1 VLGFFWSF
9 INPLLL
15 LSIYSFVFTTVLP
28 RQNDPGMEPYALF
41 MFCGILPWTWFS
53 SSILEASN
61 VLISGG
67 NLIKKVLFPAEVL
80 PFVTVFAN
88 MAHFFL
94 GLPILAIFL
103 IYYRRPLD
111 PIELLWFP
119 VIIFVQLL
127 LLLGLSLLVSALTVH
142 FRDLKDILGN
152 LLTLWFFA
160 TPIIYPMSQA
170 PEKYRWLLNLNPM
183 THLAIS
189 YQEVLFYVGPHGH
202 WKWLMALLAG
212 SFGVFLAGYF
222 VFDRLRDSFAE
233 EV

>member
-1 VLGFFWSF
+1 M
-9 INPLLL
+9 
-15 LSIYSFVFTTVLP
+15 LP
-28 RQNDPGMEPYALF
+28 RADDGLEPYALF

-94 GLPILAIFL
+94 GLPILAFFL

-119 VIIFVQLL
+119 VIVIVQLL
-127 LLLGLSLLVSALTVH
+127 LLLGLSLFVSALTVH

-189 YQEVLFYVGPHGH
+189 YQEVLFYIGPHGH
-202 WKWLMALLAG
+202 WKWLLALLVG
-212 SFGVFLAGYF
+212 SVFVFLAGYF